1 MNNGSIVMIGWP
13 DSGKTNYLAALW
25 DALRTGQG
33 KIVAPIPPDEIR
45 YVEEALAFQSKGE
58 FAPRSDKNIEESR
71 RDFSV
76 TVRLKDEPSSEP
88 AYIVVPDITG
98 ELWKHAVETTEIAAE
113 WLDELQRA
121 SGAILFVR
129 VLSEDNCA
137 PLDWVT
143 SEKFLTMRKLSE
155 AQQKKAKGIPTQI
168 ALCEMLR
175 FLEHTLP
182 TGSNGENPKVAVVV
196 TAWDLV
202 DAQTAGRGPEAY
214 LRKEYPLFSGRLADT
229 GLLDI
234 AVFGVSALGGDF
246 ADPAFKEKYFKGQ
259 VTGYVTTGAGK
270 TQIVEPDITAPI
282 AWIIAGDED
291 Q

>member
-1 MNNGSIVMIGWP
+1 MPNGSIVMIGWP
-13 DSGKTNYLAALW
+13 NSGKTNYLAALW

-33 KIVAPIPPDEIR
+33 KILAPVPPDDLR

-76 TVRLKDEPSSEP
+76 AVKLKNQPNAALSD
-88 AYIVVPDITG
+88 IVVPDITG
-98 ELWKHAVETTEIAAE
+98 ELWKHAVETTEIATD
-113 WLDELQRA
+113 WLEELQRA

-129 VLSEDNCA
+129 VLSEDNCV

-143 SEKFLTMRKLSE
+143 SEKFLATRTLSE

-175 FLEHTLP
+175 FLEHALP
-182 TGSNGENPKVAVVV
+182 TRSNGKNPKVAIVV
-196 TAWDLV
+196 TAWDLI
-202 DAQTAGRGPEAY
+202 DTQTAGKGPEAY
-214 LRKEYPLFSGRLADT
+214 LRKEYPLFSGRLIDT
-229 GLLDI
+229 SVLDVS
-234 AVFGVSALGGDF
+234 VFGMSALGGDF
-246 ADPAFKEKYFKGQ
+246 ADPEFKEKYFKGQ
-259 VTGYVTTGAGK
+259 VTGYVTTGGGK
-270 TQIVEPDITAPI
+270 TQVVEPDITAPI
-282 AWIIAGDED
+282 AWIIAGNED